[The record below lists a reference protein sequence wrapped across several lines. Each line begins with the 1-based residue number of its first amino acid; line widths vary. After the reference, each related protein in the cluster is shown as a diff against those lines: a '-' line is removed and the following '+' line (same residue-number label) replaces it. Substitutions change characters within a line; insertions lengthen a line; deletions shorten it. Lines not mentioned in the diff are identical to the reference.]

1 MTELEKMIRAEKYIR
16 KMADGI
22 NPITDE
28 YAPDNDMINNVR
40 ISRCLFYVSDI
51 LKQVINNNGEI
62 IRTSYKNS
70 EKKDFYITDEQRISL
85 TPFNF
90 NVILKTLVE
99 KINDITQENN
109 CKRFAA
115 KWVTEYLLSIGLLR
129 KNETNNRVPTE
140 TGIEF
145 GITSEQKTNTSGF
158 PYWYNKYSPAAQ
170 KFIIDILDSI
180 VEFSKTQQYY
190 DQTHHKKKQETAEP

>member
-1 MTELEKMIRAEKYIR
+1 MTELEKMIRAETYIR

-28 YAPDNDMINNVR
+28 YAPDNDIINNVR

-62 IRTSYKNS
+62 IRTSSQNS
-70 EKKDFYITDEQRISL
+70 EKKEFYITDEQRISL

-99 KINDITQENN
+99 KINDITQENT

-115 KWVTEYLLSIGLLR
+115 KWITEYLLSIGLL
-129 KNETNNRVPTE
+129 
-140 TGIEF
+140 
-145 GITSEQKTNTSGF
+145 
-158 PYWYNKYSPAAQ
+158 
-170 KFIIDILDSI
+170 
-180 VEFSKTQQYY
+180 
-190 DQTHHKKKQETAEP
+190 